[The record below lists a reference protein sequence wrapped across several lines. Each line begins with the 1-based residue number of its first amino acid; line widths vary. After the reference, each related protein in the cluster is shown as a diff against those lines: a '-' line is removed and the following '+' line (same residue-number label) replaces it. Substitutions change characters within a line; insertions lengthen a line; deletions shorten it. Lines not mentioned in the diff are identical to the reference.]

1 VEELEAV
8 SRLCPQLVELRG
20 VSVGVLDE
28 RYRGE
33 KHLQVRRSSMLW
45 IRIRSQIRIRSDPKL
60 FAESGSGI
68 NLFRPG
74 SGQPLFGM
82 NLKQNFSDKIHNF
95 STSTYVYVSLYDTI
109 LIE

>member
-33 KHLQVRRSSMLW
+33 KHLQVRRPCFCTASG
-45 IRIRSQIRIRSDPKL
+45 RIAWKKKVKFVNFL
-60 FAESGSGI
+60 FY
-68 NLFRPG
+68 RDR
-74 SGQPLFGM
+74 FG
-82 NLKQNFSDKIHNF
+82 
-95 STSTYVYVSLYDTI
+95 
-109 LIE
+109 E